1 MVSKRKKGKGGR
13 PSVPDAERRDILVR
27 VLVNKVEQVE
37 LQRAAAITSLPISS
51 WMRVVSLERARTIIA
66 EKAKHD

>member
-1 MVSKRKKGKGGR
+1 
-13 PSVPDAERRDILVR
+13 VR